1 MLRCGRMKV
10 GLFTVSSTLAGQ
22 LEIGKSVA
30 LRASGLLEG
39 IKPDLEVPELVTSA
53 ETAEEVAKG
62 LTGEISGAIIV
73 VATGGT
79 ERSIR
84 AIAANLGK
92 PIMILANPFNNSLAS
107 SQEAYAALREQGA
120 AVKLFYSPLDSS
132 IIPNA
137 KAFVRVCK
145 TIQKL
150 NDCRLGQVGGP
161 SPWILTS
168 KDGDLIKRRIGPEL
182 IRLEVAELLDLVE
195 KVDPGEA
202 GGLAGEL
209 KNKFGGVVEP
219 SEEDLMNAAKVYLA
233 MRELASKYGLSAVT
247 IRCFDLIEHGLTG
260 CIGMSMCNDLGL
272 VAGCEA
278 DLDAALTMM
287 IVSFLT
293 DEPCWMANVVRVD
306 EDANTVTLAHCTIA
320 TKMLADVKK
329 SVLRSHFESGKC
341 VGIQGPL
348 AEAEVT
354 LTRLGGK
361 GLTKM
366 LVATG
371 QIFRSDMRDPG
382 LCRTQVE
389 IRLNGNVEEFVENSL
404 GNHQV
409 LAYGN
414 LTPLLIDFCRF
425 KGIELV
431 TI

>member
-1 MLRCGRMKV
+1 MKI

-30 LRASGLLEG
+30 LRASDLLEG
-39 IKPDLEVPELVTSA
+39 IKPYLEVPDLITSA
-53 ETAEEVAKG
+53 ETAEEVTKG
-62 LTGEISGAIIV
+62 LAGEISGAIVV

-84 AIAANLGK
+84 AIATNLGK

-132 IIPNA
+132 IVPNA
-137 KAFVRVCK
+137 KAFIQVCK
-145 TIQKL
+145 AIQKL
-150 NDCRLGQVGGP
+150 KDCRLGQVGGP

-168 KDGDLIKRRIGPEL
+168 KDVDLIKRRIGPEL
-182 IRLEVAELLDLVE
+182 IRLEVAELLNLVK
-195 KVDPGEA
+195 KVDLSEA
-202 GGLAGEL
+202 AGLAGEL

-219 SEEDLMNAAKVYLA
+219 SEEDLVNAAKVYLA
-233 MRELASKYGLSAVT
+233 MQELASKYGLSAIT
-247 IRCFDLIEHGLTG
+247 IRCFDLIEHDLTG
-260 CIGMSMCNDLGL
+260 CVGMSMCNDLGL

-278 DLDAALTMM
+278 DLDAMLSMM

-320 TKMLADVKK
+320 TKMLADVKE

-348 AEAEVT
+348 RNVEVT
-354 LTRLGGK
+354 IARLGGREVE
-361 GLTKM
+361 KM
-366 LVATG
+366 TIADGKIV
-371 QIFRSDMRDPG
+371 RSDMRDPG

-389 IRLNGNVEEFVENSL
+389 VRLNGGIEDFIAKSL

-414 LTPLLIDFCRF
+414 LKPMLADFCRF
-425 KGIELV
+425 KGIEQ
-431 TI
+431 III

>member
-1 MLRCGRMKV
+1 MKV

-22 LEIGKSVA
+22 LEIGESVA
-30 LRASGLLEG
+30 LRASSLLEG
-39 IKPDLEVPELVTSA
+39 IKPDLEVLDLITNA
-53 ETAEEVAKG
+53 EAAEEVAKG
-62 LTGEISGAIIV
+62 IVGEISGAIIV

-79 ERSIR
+79 ERSIE
-84 AIAANLGK
+84 AIATNLRK
-92 PIMILANPFNNSLAS
+92 PTLIMANPSNNSLAS
-107 SQEAYAALREQGA
+107 SQEAYAALREQGQ

-132 IIPNA
+132 IVPNV
-137 KAFVRVCK
+137 KAFIQVCK
-145 TIQKL
+145 AIQKL
-150 NDCRLGQVGGP
+150 KDCRLGQVGGP

-182 IRLEVAELLDLVE
+182 IRLEVAELLDLIK
-195 KVDPGEA
+195 KVDPSEA
-202 GGLAGEL
+202 EGLAGEL
-209 KNKFGGVVEP
+209 KNKFGGVMEP
-219 SEEDLMNAAKVYLA
+219 SEEDLVNAAKVYLA
-233 MRELASKYGLSAVT
+233 MRHLASKYGLSAVT

-278 DLDAALTMM
+278 DLDAVLTMM

-306 EDANTVTLAHCTIA
+306 GDANTVTLAHCTIA
-320 TKMLADVKK
+320 TKMLADVRR
-329 SVLRSHFESGKC
+329 SFLRSHFESGRC

-348 AEAEVT
+348 RDVEVT
-354 LTRLGGK
+354 IARLGGGELERMMIVNGK
-361 GLTKM
+361 IVRT
-366 LVATG
+366 
-371 QIFRSDMRDPG
+371 DMRDPG

-389 IRLNGNVEEFVENSL
+389 IRLNRNVEEFMENSL

-414 LTPLLIDFCRF
+414 LMPLLTDFCRF
-425 KGIELV
+425 KCIELM

>member
-1 MLRCGRMKV
+1 MKI

-22 LEIGKSVA
+22 LEIGKSVS
-30 LRASGLLEG
+30 LRASSLLEE
-39 IKPDLEVPELVTSA
+39 IKPGLEVPDLITSA
-53 ETAEEVAKG
+53 EAAEEVTKG
-62 LTGEISGAIIV
+62 LAGEISGAIVV

-84 AIAANLGK
+84 AIASNLGK

-107 SQEAYAALREQGA
+107 SQEAYAALREQGS

-137 KAFVRVCK
+137 KAFVQVCK
-145 TIQKL
+145 TIQRLK
-150 NDCRLGQVGGP
+150 DCRLGQVGGP

-182 IRLEVAELLDLVE
+182 VRLEVAELLDLVK

-202 GGLAGEL
+202 RRLAEEL
-209 KNKFGGVVEP
+209 KNRFGGVMEP
-219 SEEDLMNAAKVYLA
+219 SGEDLVNAAKVYLA

-247 IRCFDLIEHGLTG
+247 IRCFDLIEHDLTG
-260 CIGMSMCNDLGL
+260 CIGMSTCNDLGL

-278 DLDAALTMM
+278 DLDAMLTMM

-293 DEPCWMANVVRVD
+293 NEPCWMANVVRVD
-306 EDANTVTLAHCTIA
+306 QDANTVTLAHCTIA

-348 AEAEVT
+348 RNVEVT
-354 LTRLGGK
+354 MARLGGRK
-361 GLTKM
+361 FEKM
-366 LVATG
+366 TIADGEIV
-371 QIFRSDMRDPG
+371 RSDMRDPG

-389 IRLNGNVEEFVENSL
+389 VRLNGGVGDFIENSL

-409 LAYGN
+409 LAYGD
-414 LTPLLIDFCRF
+414 LKPLLTDFCRF
-425 KGIELV
+425 KEIEQ
-431 TI
+431 IAI

>member
-1 MLRCGRMKV
+1 MKI
-10 GLFTVSSTLAGQ
+10 GLFTVSSTLVGQ

-30 LRASGLLEG
+30 LRASSLLEG
-39 IKPDLEVPELVTSA
+39 IKPDLEVPDLMTSA
-53 ETAEEVAKG
+53 EAAEEVTKG
-62 LTGEISGAIIV
+62 LAGEISGAIVV

-84 AIAANLGK
+84 AIATNLGK
-92 PIMILANPFNNSLAS
+92 PTMILANPFNNSLAS
-107 SQEAYAALREQGA
+107 SQEAYAALREQGL

-132 IIPNA
+132 IVPNA
-137 KAFVRVCK
+137 KAFVQVCK
-145 TIQKL
+145 AIQKL
-150 NDCRLGQVGGP
+150 KDCRLGQVGGP

-278 DLDAALTMM
+278 DLDAVLTMM

-293 DEPCWMANVVRVD
+293 NEPCWMANVVRVD
-306 EDANTVTLAHCTIA
+306 QDANTVTLAHCTIA
-320 TKMLADVKK
+320 TKMLAGVKK
-329 SVLRSHFESGKC
+329 SVLRSHFESGRC
-341 VGIQGPL
+341 VGIQGSL
-348 AEAEVT
+348 KGVEVT
-354 LTRLGGK
+354 ITRLGGRELERMTIAGGK
-361 GLTKM
+361 IT
-366 LVATG
+366 
-371 QIFRSDMRDPG
+371 RSDMREPG

-389 IRLNGNVEEFVENSL
+389 VKLNGGIEDFIENSL

-414 LTPLLIDFCRF
+414 LKPMLADFCRF
-425 KGIELV
+425 KGIEQ
-431 TI
+431 III

>member
-1 MLRCGRMKV
+1 MKI
-10 GLFTVSSTLAGQ
+10 GLFTVSSTLVGQ

-30 LRASGLLEG
+30 LRASSLLEG
-39 IKPDLEVPELVTSA
+39 IKPDLEVPDLMTSA
-53 ETAEEVAKG
+53 EAAEEVTKG
-62 LTGEISGAIIV
+62 LAGEISGAIVV

-84 AIAANLGK
+84 AIATNLGK
-92 PIMILANPFNNSLAS
+92 PTMILANPFNNSLAS
-107 SQEAYAALREQGA
+107 SQEAYAALREQGL

-132 IIPNA
+132 IPPNA
-137 KAFVRVCK
+137 KAFVQVCK
-145 TIQKL
+145 AIQKL
-150 NDCRLGQVGGP
+150 KDCRLGQVGGP

-182 IRLEVAELLDLVE
+182 IRLEVAELLDLVK
-195 KVDPGEA
+195 KVDSDRA
-202 GGLAGEL
+202 KGLAEEL
-209 KNKFGGVVEP
+209 KNKFGGVLEP
-219 SEEDLMNAAKVYLA
+219 SEEDLVNAAKVYLA
-233 MRELASKYGLSAVT
+233 MRKLASKYDLSAVT
-247 IRCFDLIEHGLTG
+247 IRCFDLIEHDLTG

-278 DLDAALTMM
+278 DLDAVLTMM

-329 SVLRSHFESGKC
+329 SVLRSHFESGRC

-348 AEAEVT
+348 KDVEVT
-354 LTRLGGK
+354 IARLGGRE
-361 GLTKM
+361 LEKM
-366 LVATG
+366 MIADGKIV
-371 QIFRSDMRDPG
+371 RSDMRDPD

-389 IRLNGNVEEFVENSL
+389 IRLNGNVEDFLENSL
-404 GNHQV
+404 GNHQI

-414 LTPLLIDFCRF
+414 LATILTDFCQF
-425 KGIELV
+425 KGIEHM
-431 TI
+431 II